1 MIFITRCTNCHSI
14 FRLTV
19 TQLRAQDGRV
29 RCGQCRSIF
38 NALLTLSIAADTQ
51 IASITPL
58 VSIEQDGHP
67 TAVTTKVPSHNEE
80 GFDFLDS
87 PATQQPS
94 SHKLRKASYILLAL
108 LAWQIMHGYRGE
120 LVMAF
125 PAWRAFFE
133 NYCAVMRC
141 DMPLPQQLALLSIE
155 SSELKFNPVDATD
168 EIGLTAI
175 IRNHAPFSQEL
186 PTLLFSLTDVN
197 DRVIASQILHPRDY
211 LPPEA
216 LDAIKTGFSANHEIL
231 IQRQFRLNA
240 VKAIGYRLELRY
252 P

>member
-19 TQLRAQDGRV
+19 TQLRAQDGKV

-58 VSIEQDGHP
+58 VSIEKDEHAA
-67 TAVTTKVPSHNEE
+67 AVTAKAASNTEE

-87 PATQQPS
+87 PATHRSS
-94 SHKLRKASYILLAL
+94 SHKLRRASYILFAL

-120 LVMAF
+120 LAMASS
-125 PAWRAFFE
+125 AWRTFFE
-133 NYCAVMRC
+133 NYCAAMQC
-141 DMPLPQQLALLSIE
+141 DIPLPRQLSLLSIE
-155 SSELKFNPVDATD
+155 SSELKFNPIDATD
-168 EIGLTAI
+168 EISLTAI

-186 PTLLFSLTDVN
+186 PTLLFNLTDVN

-211 LPPEA
+211 LPPET

-240 VKAIGYRLELRY
+240 VKAMGYRLELRY